1 MYTFLNDQFV
11 EQEKAT
17 LHISDLAIQRG
28 YGVFDFFRLRD
39 GRLLYVEDHLQRLM
53 QSAEIMHLQRPY
65 TVQQMH
71 QILRELVAKNNL
83 PTAGIRI
90 ILTGGYSPDAYEPAT
105 PNFLIIQSR
114 LQFDDTPFPK
124 SVRII
129 THEFVRDLA
138 EAKTINYSMGIWL
151 QPKIREHQAH
161 DVLYHQKG
169 IVSEFPR
176 CNFFLVTKENQIIT
190 PKHNA
195 LKGIT
200 RKRVLELRSQGFDVQ
215 ESVVT
220 INDIAQAKEAFLTSS
235 TKRIQAV
242 VEMDGQKIGDGTPG
256 SITTALLKHLIEKEK
271 HYQEPTTL

>member
-1 MYTFLNDQFV
+1 
-11 EQEKAT
+11 
-17 LHISDLAIQRG
+17 
-28 YGVFDFFRLRD
+28 
-39 GRLLYVEDHLQRLM
+39 
-53 QSAEIMHLQRPY
+53 
-65 TVQQMH
+65 
-71 QILRELVAKNNL
+71 
-83 PTAGIRI
+83 
-90 ILTGGYSPDAYEPAT
+90 
-105 PNFLIIQSR
+105 
-114 LQFDDTPFPK
+114 
-124 SVRII
+124 
-129 THEFVRDLA
+129 
-138 EAKTINYSMGIWL
+138 MGIWL